1 MIQTLS
7 LNLYQILG
15 LEASSALEYSRI
27 TPEQIKQGY
36 HAALLA
42 NHPDKLNQSG
52 LSVEVQSGNSKQNS
66 SEKVT
71 IPAIKTAYSIL
82 SNPERR
88 KEYDQQL
95 KLGVALVTGGSNK
108 VIPKSATE
116 QIDLDDM
123 ESRVEMG
130 ADGVSEICVWTKSC
144 RCGET
149 EGYVL
154 TEQDLIDNGLESKSI
169 IVQCI
174 GCSLWIDVLYDIA
187 EQ

>member
-15 LEASSALEYSRI
+15 LEASSSIEYSKI
-27 TPEQIKQGY
+27 TAEQIKQGY
-36 HAALLA
+36 HASLLA

-52 LSVEVQSGNSKQNS
+52 QSVEVQSNDSNQNA
-66 SEKVT
+66 SEEIT

-95 KLGVALVTGGSNK
+95 KLGVASVTGGSNK

-116 QIDLDDM
+116 QIDLEDM
-123 ESRVEMG
+123 ESRVEV
-130 ADGVSEICVWTKSC
+130 APDGVSEVCIWTKSC
-144 RCGET
+144 RCGEA

-154 TEQDLIDNGLESKSI
+154 TEQDLIDNGLESTSI

-174 GCSLWIDVLYDIA
+174 GCSLWIDVLYAI
-187 EQ
+187 EE